1 MQNLI
6 NFKKGDRLKIKC
18 VNCGRNFKC
27 RLIDLGLYDGAE
39 IEIVKND
46 NFGPLLIKVFDSKI
60 ALGRGEATKI
70 YGEKI

>member
-6 NFKKGDRLKIKC
+6 NFKTGDRLKIKC
-18 VNCGRNFKC
+18 VNCGHNFKC

-39 IEIVKND
+39 IEIIKND
-46 NFGPLLIKVFDSKI
+46 NFGPLLIRVLDSKI
-60 ALGRGEATKI
+60 ALGRGEAAKI